1 MTSRALVAASILALA
16 ALAGCA
22 DFERG
27 PAAVVPDAAV
37 SNDAA
42 SAGDGGGGMLS
53 FAKDVSPLLMPCTRC
68 HVSGQEA
75 GDTKLIFTGST
86 SADYATVV
94 MFVDTSAPSSSRLLA
109 KLSGQ
114 SHEGGQIYAVD
125 SPEYQTLLHWIQ
137 QGASP

>member
-1 MTSRALVAASILALA
+1 MISRSLLAMVAVVLA
-16 ALAGCA
+16 AVGCA

-27 PAAVVPDAAV
+27 PAAVAPDAAAT
-37 SNDAA
+37 SDAA
-42 SAGDGGGGMLS
+42 APADGSALS
-53 FAKDVSPLLMPCTRC
+53 FATNVSPLLMPCTRC

-94 MFVDTSAPSSSRLLA
+94 MFVDTSAPASSRLLA

-114 SHEGGQIYAVD
+114 GHEGGEIYATG
-125 SPEYQTLLHWIQ
+125 SPEYQTILNWIQ
-137 QGASP
+137 QGARP